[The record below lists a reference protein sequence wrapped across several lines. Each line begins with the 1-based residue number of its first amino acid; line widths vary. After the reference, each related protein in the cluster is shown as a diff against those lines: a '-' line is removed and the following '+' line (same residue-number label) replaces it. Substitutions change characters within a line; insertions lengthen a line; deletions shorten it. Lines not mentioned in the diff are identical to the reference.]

1 MAIPKV
7 RSKSEEKRQQIYD
20 AATQLFCDNGFAAT
34 SMDVVAKNA
43 GVSKQTVYS
52 HFGSKD
58 ELFVAT
64 ITARCEAFLSASTA
78 SPKDSDPYTTLCQY
92 AEHFLALLLSPEA
105 LAIHRIC
112 INESTS
118 YPHVSRL
125 FYKAG
130 PERVIAE
137 VKTILDDYTQ
147 QHILNIEDIH
157 TAAIQ
162 FLSVIK
168 GEIWMHKE
176 YNIEKPISR
185 EKVKLYIQSSVRHF
199 LAGYGYQKR

>member
-20 AATQLFCDNGFAAT
+20 AASKLFCDNGFAAT
-34 SMDVVAKNA
+34 SMDLVAKNA

-64 ITARCEAFLSASTA
+64 ITARCEEFLSTSTA

-137 VKTILDDYTQ
+137 VRDILAEYKQ
-147 QHILNIEDIH
+147 QNILAIDDIH
-157 TAAIQ
+157 TAATQ

-176 YNIEKPISR
+176 YNIEKPISMD
-185 EKVKLYIQSSVRHF
+185 KVTLYIQNTVRHF
-199 LAGYGYQKR
+199 LVGYGYHPA

>member
-1 MAIPKV
+1 MPKV

-34 SMDVVAKNA
+34 SMDLVAKNA

-64 ITARCEAFLSASTA
+64 ITARCEQFLSTSTT

-92 AEHFLALLLSPEA
+92 AEHFLALLLSKEA

-112 INESTS
+112 INESMS
-118 YPHVSRL
+118 HPLVSRL
-125 FYKAG
+125 FFKAG

-137 VKTILDDYTQ
+137 MRTILDEYKQ
-147 QHILNIEDIH
+147 QNILAIDDVHI
-157 TAAIQ
+157 AAIQ

-176 YNIEKPISR
+176 YNIEKPISGDQV
-185 EKVKLYIQSSVRHF
+185 KVYIQSTVQHF
-199 LAGYGYQKR
+199 LAGYGYQVS